1 MEEFRWFALE
11 GMPDKLENP
20 SDKEQ
25 SQRVQPQ
32 PVIED
37 AGDEERNREQDGRN
51 AQRMAY
57 AIHWML
63 MTGSILRDPLFVAPS
78 A

>member
-1 MEEFRWFALE
+1 
-11 GMPDKLENP
+11 
-20 SDKEQ
+20 
-25 SQRVQPQ
+25 
-32 PVIED
+32 VIED
-37 AGDEERNREQDGRN
+37 ADDEERNREQNGRN
-51 AQRMAY
+51 AQRMAN